1 MVAINHNMTK
11 SLMLLFTYAAILLLI
26 VLNFTSIINGLGV
39 FISFFT
45 PFFIGIVIAFI
56 LNEPTMFFDKFL
68 ADKVFKKNRNTL
80 TRALAILMAH
90 IIVILLLFLLVM
102 FIIPPLIEN
111 IRTFASNAGAYL
123 SNTQAWI
130 NQLMSHF
137 RLESIDLS
145 ELTDKAF
152 GALDSISA
160 NMVGL
165 LSQIIIITTSV
176 ISFIVTMFIAIIF
189 SIFLLAGKETILHN
203 CDRVFKAYLP
213 DKIYQTAAYV
223 NRITIETF
231 NRYIYGQLTEAFIL
245 GILCFTG
252 MMIFGFHYPLM
263 ISTLIGVT
271 ALVPLIGALIGGFI
285 SSLLLLMISPMEA
298 IWFLVFLIILQQF
311 EGNVIYP
318 RVVGSSLGMPGIWV
332 LLSAIIGGGVAG
344 PLGILL
350 GVPIGTILYIL
361 LRNAVQQKE
370 SIADTEQV

>member
-111 IRTFASNAGAYL
+111 IRLFASNAGIYL

-137 RLESIDLS
+137 RLESIYLS

-332 LLSAIIGGGVAG
+332 LLSAIIGGGIAG

>member
-1 MVAINHNMTK
+1 MIAINYKMTK
-11 SLMLLFTYAAILLLI
+11 SLILLFTYAAVLLLI
-26 VLNFTSIINGLGV
+26 VLNFKPIMNGLGL

-68 ADKVFKKNRNTL
+68 ADKMLKKKRNAV
-80 TRALAILMAH
+80 TRSLAILISH
-90 IIVILLLFLLVM
+90 ILVILLLFLLVM

-111 IRTFASNAGAYL
+111 IRLFASNAATYL
-123 SNTQAWI
+123 SNTQTWL

-145 ELTDKAF
+145 GLTDKAF

-165 LSQIIIITTSV
+165 LSQIIIITTNV
-176 ISFIVTMFIAIIF
+176 IGFIVTLFIAIIF

-203 CDRVFKAYLP
+203 CDRVFRAYLP
-213 DKIYQTAAYV
+213 DKVYQTAAYV
-223 NRITIETF
+223 NRITIDTF
-231 NRYIYGQLTEAFIL
+231 NKYIYGQLTEAFVL
-245 GILCFTG
+245 GVLCFTG

-263 ISTLIGVT
+263 ISTLVGVT

-285 SSLLLLMISPMEA
+285 SALLLLMISPMEA
-298 IWFLVFLIILQQF
+298 VWFLVFLVILQQF

-332 LLSAIIGGGVAG
+332 LLSAIIGGGIAG

-350 GVPIGTILYIL
+350 GVPVGTILYIL
-361 LRNAVQQKE
+361 LRNAVRQKE
-370 SIADTEQV
+370 SEA

>member
-111 IRTFASNAGAYL
+111 IRLFASNAGIYL

-137 RLESIDLS
+137 RLESIYLS

-203 CDRVFKAYLP
+203 CDRVFRAYLP
-213 DKIYQTAAYV
+213 SKIYQTAAYV

>member
-1 MVAINHNMTK
+1 MRAINTKMTK
-11 SLMLLFTYAAILLLI
+11 SLLLLFTYAAILLLI
-26 VLNFTSIINGLGV
+26 VLNFKPIINGLGV

-45 PFFIGIVIAFI
+45 PFFIGIVIAFV
-56 LNEPTMFFDKFL
+56 LNEPAMFFEKFL
-68 ADKVFKKNRNTL
+68 TDKVLKKNRNAL
-80 TRALAILMAH
+80 TRALAILIAH
-90 IIVILLLFLLVM
+90 IMVLLLLFLLIM

-111 IRTFASNAGAYL
+111 IRLFSSNVGTYL
-123 SNTQAWI
+123 NNTQDWI

-137 RLESIDLS
+137 RLESINLS
-145 ELTDKAF
+145 GLTDKAF

-160 NMVGL
+160 NIMGV
-165 LSQIIIITTSV
+165 LSQIIIITTNV
-176 ISFIVTMFIAIIF
+176 ISFIVTLFIAIIF

-203 CDRVFKAYLP
+203 CDRVFRAYLP
-213 DKIYQTAAYV
+213 DKIYETAAYV
-223 NRITIETF
+223 NRITIDTF

-245 GILCFTG
+245 GVLCFTG

-263 ISTLIGVT
+263 ISTLIGLT

-298 IWFLVFLIILQQF
+298 IWFLVFLVILQQF

-344 PLGILL
+344 PVGILL
-350 GVPIGTILYIL
+350 GVPIGTIFYIL
-361 LRNAVQQKE
+361 LRNAVRQK
-370 SIADTEQV
+370 

>member
-1 MVAINHNMTK
+1 MIAINIKMTK
-11 SLMLLFTYAAILLLI
+11 SLMLLFTYAAVLLLI
-26 VLNFTSIINGLGV
+26 VLNFKPIMNGLGV

-56 LNEPTMFFDKFL
+56 LNEPAMYFEKVL
-68 ADKVFKKNRNTL
+68 AGKVFKKDRPAL
-80 TRALAILMAH
+80 TRALAILIAH
-90 IIVILLLFLLVM
+90 IMVLLLLFLLIM

-111 IRTFASNAGAYL
+111 IRLFSSNVGTYVN
-123 SNTQAWI
+123 NTQAWL

-137 RLESIDLS
+137 RLESFDLS
-145 ELTDKAF
+145 GLTDKAF

-160 NMVGL
+160 NMMSL

-176 ISFIVTMFIAIIF
+176 IGFIVTLFIAIIF

-203 CDRVFKAYLP
+203 CDRVFRAYLP
-213 DKIYQTAAYV
+213 DKVYETAAYV
-223 NRITIETF
+223 NRITIDTF

-245 GILCFTG
+245 GVLCFTG

-263 ISTLIGVT
+263 ISTLIGLT

-298 IWFLVFLIILQQF
+298 IWFLVFLVILQQF

-344 PLGILL
+344 PVGILL
-350 GVPIGTILYIL
+350 GVPIGTIFYIL
-361 LRNAVQQKE
+361 LRNAVRQKE
-370 SIADTEQV
+370 SLGDTEQV

>member
-1 MVAINHNMTK
+1 MRAINTKMTK
-11 SLMLLFTYAAILLLI
+11 SLLLLFTYAAILLLI
-26 VLNFTSIINGLGV
+26 VLNFKPIINGLGV

-45 PFFIGIVIAFI
+45 PFFIGIVIAFV
-56 LNEPTMFFDKFL
+56 LNEPAMFFEKFL
-68 ADKVFKKNRNTL
+68 TDKVLKKNRNAL
-80 TRALAILMAH
+80 TRALAILIAH
-90 IIVILLLFLLVM
+90 IMVLLLLFLLIM

-111 IRTFASNAGAYL
+111 IRLFSSNVGTYL
-123 SNTQAWI
+123 NNTQDWI

-137 RLESIDLS
+137 RLESINLS
-145 ELTDKAF
+145 GLTDKAF

-160 NMVGL
+160 NIMGV
-165 LSQIIIITTSV
+165 LSQIIIITTNV
-176 ISFIVTMFIAIIF
+176 ISFIVTLFIAIIF

-203 CDRVFKAYLP
+203 CDRVFRAYLP
-213 DKIYQTAAYV
+213 DKIYETAAYV
-223 NRITIETF
+223 NRITIDTF

-245 GILCFTG
+245 GVLCFTG

-263 ISTLIGVT
+263 ISTLIGLT

-298 IWFLVFLIILQQF
+298 IWFLVFLVILQQF

-344 PLGILL
+344 PVGILL
-350 GVPIGTILYIL
+350 GVPIGTIFYIL
-361 LRNAVQQKE
+361 LRNAVRQKE
-370 SIADTEQV
+370 SLEDAEQV